1 MFRRKKVEPIKPRKI
16 IRRKCKHC
24 GKMKTN
30 PYCFTTVPPINHYD
44 KIPVYNKNAVKTD
57 RIDLR
62 DYTNTHGVKI
72 KKKVDISYFCDQ
84 ECHGNFTGK
93 VYEPTRFNEL

>member
-1 MFRRKKVEPIKPRKI
+1 MFKRKKVEPIKPKKI

-30 PYCFTTVPPINHYD
+30 PYSFTTVPSINIYD
-44 KIPVYNKNAVKTD
+44 GIPVYSKSGRKTD

-62 DYTNTHGVKI
+62 DYTNRYNVKI
-72 KKKVDISYFCDQ
+72 NKKVDISYFCDTN
-84 ECHGNFTGK
+84 CYKYAT
-93 VYEPTRFNEL
+93 

>member
-1 MFRRKKVEPIKPRKI
+1 MFKRKKVEPIKPKKI

-30 PYCFTTVPPINHYD
+30 PYSFPTVRSINHYD
-44 KIPVYNKNAVKTD
+44 KIPVYSKSARKTD

-62 DYTNTHGVKI
+62 NYTNTYGVKI
-72 KKKVDISYFCDQ
+72 NKKVDISYFCNTQ
-84 ECHGNFTGK
+84 C
-93 VYEPTRFNEL
+93 YEYAT